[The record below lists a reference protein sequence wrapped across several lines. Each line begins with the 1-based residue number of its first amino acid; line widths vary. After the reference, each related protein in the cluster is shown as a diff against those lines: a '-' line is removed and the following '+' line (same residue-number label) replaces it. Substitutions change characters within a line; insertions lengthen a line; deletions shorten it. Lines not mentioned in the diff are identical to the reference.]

1 MTEEH
6 RYKLESN
13 WVREKI
19 VTVEIEGKPTLEV
32 ATPPDFW
39 SESPKELISPED
51 LFLASAVSCYGVSL
65 SGVAKRFHAKFSEFS
80 VKSEATLAKGESGWE
95 FDQITMFAKI
105 IVPTER
111 DRKRMEKAA
120 QRAHTYCLVANSMKC
135 PVHLNFEIVV
145 PQAIASPSQLRQE

>member
-6 RYKLESN
+6 RYELESN

-19 VTVEIEGKPTLEV
+19 VTIEIDGKSTFEV

-39 SESPKELISPED
+39 PESPKELISPED

-65 SGVAKRFHAKFSEFS
+65 SGVSKRFHAEFTTFSISAEG
-80 VKSEATLAKGESGWE
+80 TLAKGEFGWE
-95 FDQITMFAKI
+95 FDKISMFAKI
-105 IVPTER
+105 VVPTEK

-120 QRAHTYCLVANSMKC
+120 QRAHAYCLVANSMKC
-135 PVHLNFEIVV
+135 TIHLETEIV
-145 PQAIASPSQLRQE
+145 LG